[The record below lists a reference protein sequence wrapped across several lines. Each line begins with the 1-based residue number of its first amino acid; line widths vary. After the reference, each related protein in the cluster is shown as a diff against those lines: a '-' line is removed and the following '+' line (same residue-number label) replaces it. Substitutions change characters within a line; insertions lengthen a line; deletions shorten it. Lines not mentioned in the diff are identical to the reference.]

1 MIWFGHAI
9 GPLGW
14 FVMLA
19 CMVLF
24 VVLILAV
31 VSVVSRLTNHAP
43 KARSDAA
50 LDILRERFAR
60 GEITEPEFEAAKRT
74 LGL

>member
-9 GPLGW
+9 GPLAW
-14 FVMLA
+14 FLMLA

-24 VVLILAV
+24 VVVVVAV
-31 VSVVSRLTNHAP
+31 VWALSRLSNQAP
-43 KARSDAA
+43 GPRSDTA
-50 LDILRERFAR
+50 LEILRQRFAR
-60 GEITEPEFEAAKRT
+60 GEITEAELEAAKRT